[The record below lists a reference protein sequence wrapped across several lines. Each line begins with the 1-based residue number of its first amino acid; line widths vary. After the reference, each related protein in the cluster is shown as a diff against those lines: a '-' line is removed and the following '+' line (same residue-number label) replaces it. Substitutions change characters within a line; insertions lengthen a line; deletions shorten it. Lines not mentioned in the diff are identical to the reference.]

1 MVNIEDI
8 QDLGLVPYISIGW
21 TKTSDNPNNHT
32 EDGSLYVSAT
42 INDTGITGLPLT
54 ILVNNDVM
62 FEGVTD
68 STGHADLLDTTL
80 NQNAVV
86 TVITKHTNLYNATTK
101 QYRLGEDNMLQVY
114 SVGLAGNGLTNPN
127 CLGEV
132 SCVPTDTNITCSVNV
147 RTLNNV
153 RVPGLTVEFYKD
165 STLLGTGV
173 TNYNGN
179 ASYTLTSGDSSAEYL
194 LKAVISNQA
203 GYTGTNR
210 EFNTILVGGEG
221 STCEDYI

>member
-1 MVNIEDI
+1 
-8 QDLGLVPYISIGW
+8 
-21 TKTSDNPNNHT
+21 
-32 EDGSLYVSAT
+32 
-42 INDTGITGLPLT
+42 
-54 ILVNNDVM
+54 M